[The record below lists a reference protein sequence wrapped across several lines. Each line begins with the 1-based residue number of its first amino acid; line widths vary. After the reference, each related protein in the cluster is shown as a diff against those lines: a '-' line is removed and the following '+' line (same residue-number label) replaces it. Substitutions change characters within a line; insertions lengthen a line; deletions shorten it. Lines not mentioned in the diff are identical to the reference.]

1 MVRNWSLEDSTRK
14 NNIMSGAK
22 KIYKRKIVISMRLAG
37 QKAAGQAAK
46 SLWYVPQLKYKNLK
60 FRD

>member
-1 MVRNWSLEDSTRK
+1 
-14 NNIMSGAK
+14 MSGAK